1 MVKYS
6 YNDHLSDFITP
17 SQKPTYDRE
26 GRAMGKT
33 YPYCARCG
41 KPGLSTTCDCTDGPT
56 GLPAAQELLPCP
68 FCGGPASIERGSDH
82 HGEWFNLGC
91 AKHWGAVKDKG
102 ARCIGGRLFYTAPL
116 EDMADAIAAWNRRAP
131 QAAAP
136 GGVAPTPSLDLAE
149 LREAL
154 ERDDDD
160 RTTADW
166 NLIDRWAR
174 AALVIIPSHDVWRTA
189 LLRIADEHKVYK
201 GHGDHDIVP
210 ACSAEEAQS
219 LARTALRNGEP
230 A

>member
-1 MVKYS
+1 MT
-6 YNDHLSDFITP
+6 N
-17 SQKPTYDRE
+17 
-26 GRAMGKT
+26 KT
-33 YPYCARCG
+33 G
-41 KPGLSTTCDCTDGPT
+41 TDGPT

-68 FCGGPASIERGSDH
+68 KCGVDH
-82 HGEWFNLGC
+82 
-91 AKHWGAVKDKG
+91 AVQWRADFHDPEDTV
-102 ARCIGGRLFYTAPL
+102 RCLMCNCQAPL
-116 EDMADAIAAWNRRAP
+116 STWQM

-136 GGVAPTPSLDLAE
+136 GGVAPTPSPDLAE

-201 GHGDHDIVP
+201 GHGDYDIVP
-210 ACSAEEAQS
+210 ACSAEDAQS

-230 A
+230 G